1 MFRGKARC
9 IHFVGIGGI
18 GMSGIA
24 ELLLNLGY
32 QVTGSDLKRSDV
44 TERLEGLGARI
55 DYDHVGRLVDESDVV
70 VRSSA
75 VAGDN
80 AEIVRARRQG
90 VPVIPRAEM
99 LAELMRLK
107 HGVAVA
113 GSHGKTTTTSILASM
128 LEAGG
133 LDPTVVVG
141 GKVNQLGTNA
151 RLGQGEILVAEAD
164 ESDGSFLTYSPTVAI
179 VTNIDEEHLSHY
191 GDMDGLR
198 DAFTTFVNRLPFYGL
213 AVLCLDHPEVQ
224 NLLPRVEKR
233 YVTYGTSSQADWQ
246 VSDLSYDGLATEF
259 DIRFQG
265 ERIARYHLPMVGMHN
280 VLNAVAALAVAEEL
294 GVDREIAREAL
305 ESFAGVQ
312 RRFTVRKETRGVMVV
327 DDYGHHPTEIRA
339 ALAGARQ
346 ALDRRIV
353 AVFQP
358 HRYTRTR
365 DCFDEFATAFN
376 DADAVVVTD
385 IYPASEEPI
394 EGIDSS
400 TLVDAMVSRGH
411 HDACYV
417 PELDGA
423 ALHLAKTV
431 RPGDVVVTFGAGD
444 VWRVGPAL
452 IASLEARKG
461 PRPVD

>member
-1 MFRGKARC
+1 
-9 IHFVGIGGI
+9 
-18 GMSGIA
+18 MSGIA

-32 QVTGSDLKRSDV
+32 DVTGSDLKRSDV
-44 TERLEGLGARI
+44 TERLEGLGAVI
-55 DYDHVGRLVDESDVV
+55 DYDHVGRLVDDTDVV

-75 VAGDN
+75 VGGEN
-80 AEIVRARRQG
+80 TEVVRARRQG

-113 GSHGKTTTTSILASM
+113 GSHGKTTTTSIVAAL

-164 ESDGSFLTYSPTVAI
+164 ESDGSFLAYSPTIAI
-179 VTNIDEEHLSHY
+179 VTNIDAEHLSHY

-198 DAFTTFVNRLPFYGL
+198 DAFTAFVNRLPFYGL

-233 YVTYGTSSQADWQ
+233 HVTYGTSPQADWQ
-246 VSDLSYDGLATEF
+246 VGNVSFDGLATEF
-259 DIRFQG
+259 DIRFRG
-265 ERIARYHLPMVGMHN
+265 ERLERYRLPMIGIHN
-280 VLNAVAALAVAEEL
+280 VLNAVAAIAVAEEL
-294 GVDREIAREAL
+294 GVDRSVAREAMA
-305 ESFAGVQ
+305 SFSGVQ
-312 RRFTVRKETRGVMVV
+312 RRFTVRGEVGGVMVV
-327 DDYGHHPTEIRA
+327 DDYAHHPVEIRA

-346 ALDRRIV
+346 ALDRRLI

-365 DCFDEFATAFN
+365 DCFDDFATAFN

-385 IYPASEEPI
+385 VYAASEEPI
-394 EGIDSS
+394 DGVASDI
-400 TLVDAMVSRGH
+400 LVDAMTQRGH
-411 HDACYV
+411 HDALYV
-417 PELDGA
+417 PDLDGA
-423 ALHLAKTV
+423 VRHLAKTV
-431 RPGDVVVTFGAGD
+431 RPTDVVVTFGAGD
-444 VWRVGPAL
+444 IWRVGPAL
-452 IASLEARKG
+452 IASLEAISK
-461 PRPVD
+461 PRPVN